1 MQLRSLVKNKE
12 NKHDQVVGVK
22 YCRESRLRGRV
33 DILRRL
39 VTKGLT
45 DEMTLEQKTKGS
57 ERTNVQISGA
67 FQLEGVASTN
77 IGKFEAQ

>member
-1 MQLRSLVKNKE
+1 M
-12 NKHDQVVGVK
+12 
-22 YCRESRLRGRV
+22 
-33 DILRRL
+33 
-39 VTKGLT
+39 KGLI

-77 IGKFEAQ
+77 MGKLEAQ